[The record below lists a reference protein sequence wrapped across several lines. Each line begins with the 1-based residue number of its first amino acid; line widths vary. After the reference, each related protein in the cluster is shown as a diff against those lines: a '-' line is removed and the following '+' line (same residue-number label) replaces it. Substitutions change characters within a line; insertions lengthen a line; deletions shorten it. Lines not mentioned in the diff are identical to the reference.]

1 MDPVESTVFIP
12 FQPDHRSHVSHLK
25 EEDLVCGPLW
35 RKEGRRREGGRVG
48 RRETQFT
55 CNLCSV
61 SVPAPVPSCPLSSE
75 PRASSKIALPCPWLS
90 LPWTRDHCLLVVMRM
105 VQLAFRGAIT
115 YYGGVPIG
123 SDRGLHRGLDCQK
136 SLTSARAYISMAI
149 LCT

>member
-1 MDPVESTVFIP
+1 MTLDISNPSPLWNNMDPVESTVFIP

-90 LPWTRDHCLLVVMRM
+90 LPWTRDHCLLVMRNEDG
-105 VQLAFRGAIT
+105 GARFSR
-115 YYGGVPIG
+115 YYNLL
-123 SDRGLHRGLDCQK
+123 RR
-136 SLTSARAYISMAI
+136 SANR
-149 LCT
+149 L